1 MLLNLHVKNLALIDE
16 IEVDFDKGLNI
27 LSGETGA
34 GKSIILGSINLALGD
49 KIDKDIIRKGA
60 EYALIELTF
69 MLENEHIDKV
79 KSMDIYPEDGN
90 ILVLSRKIMQGR
102 SVSKINGETVS
113 AATLKNLAPILLD
126 IYGQHDYQSL
136 LNPRKHLA
144 ILDSFAGE
152 ELFALLE
159 ELAGVHCEYSKIEAE
174 LNKPLMDEETR
185 KRELDFARYEVSEI
199 EAANL
204 YVGEEEELADK
215 LKVMENSERITKSLS
230 GAEYYIKSGDEN
242 AEGFISYA
250 GKEIN
255 SLRGISEEID
265 GLCDELSEIESLL
278 SDFSRNLSSALDN
291 ASFDGRE
298 LDETR
303 SRYDVISTLEGKYG
317 NSIDKILKY
326 KEEREAYLAELEAA
340 ADGRQ
345 ALAEELRLLDERQ
358 RAIASKI
365 SGIRK
370 KEAAKLEKDIMEALA
385 DLNFLQAKFAVA
397 FEESENVTSNGYD
410 KVSFLLS
417 TNVGEDLRPLSS
429 IASGGEL
436 SRIML
441 AIKTVSAKREE
452 INTLIFDEIDAGIS
466 GKTAWKVS
474 EKLGF
479 LGRDHQIIC
488 ITHLPQIA
496 SMADSHFLI
505 EKSADNASTTT
516 DIKPLSDDERISEIA
531 RMLGGD
537 EETSASR
544 DNASELI
551 AKADNYKRSVVQ

>member
-16 IEVDFDKGLNI
+16 VEVDFTKGLNI

-34 GKSIILGSINLALGD
+34 GKSIVLGSINLALGE
-49 KIDKDIIRKGA
+49 KIDKDVIRKGA

-69 MLENEHIDKV
+69 MLESENVRKV
-79 KSMDIYPEDGN
+79 KMMDIYPEDGN

-113 AATLKNLAPILLD
+113 ASTLKNLAPVLLD

-144 ILDSFAGE
+144 ILDSFAGD
-152 ELFALLE
+152 ELFTLLE
-159 ELAGVHCEYSKIEAE
+159 ELSGVHTEYSKVAAE
-174 LNKPLMDEETR
+174 LDKPLMDEETR

-204 YVGEEEELADK
+204 YVGEEEELEEK

-230 GAEYYIKSGDEN
+230 GVEFYIKNGDEN
-242 AEGFISYA
+242 AESCISYA
-250 GKEIN
+250 GRELN
-255 SLRGISEEID
+255 SIRGISEEID
-265 GLCDELSEIESLL
+265 SLCDELAQIDSLL
-278 SDFSRNLSSALDN
+278 TDFSRNLSTVVEN
-291 ASFDGRE
+291 TSFDGRE
-298 LDETR
+298 LDEVR

-317 NSIDKILKY
+317 NSIEKILKY
-326 KEEREAYLAELEAA
+326 KEDREAYIETLEASEN
-340 ADGRQ
+340 GRQ
-345 ALAEELRLLDERQ
+345 ALITVLSELDAKQ
-358 RAIASKI
+358 RKIASKI
-365 SGIRK
+365 STIRK
-370 KEAAKLEKDIMEALA
+370 NEALKLEKDIMGALA
-385 DLNFLQAKFAVA
+385 DLNFLQARFEVA
-397 FEESENVTSNGYD
+397 FEESETVSANGFD

-452 INTLIFDEIDAGIS
+452 INTLVFDEIDAGIS

-479 LGRDHQIIC
+479 LGLDHQIIC

-496 SMADSHFLI
+496 SMADTHFLI
-505 EKSADNASTTT
+505 AKSTDNLCTTT
-516 DIKPLSDDERISEIA
+516 DIKLLGEDERVSEIA

-544 DNASELI
+544 DNAAELI
-551 AKADNYKRSVVQ
+551 NKADNYKKCL